1 MHWRTSAERYQSG
14 SRKMF
19 KQLTAVILMSLQTL
33 PQRIGASSVIV
44 IGIAG
49 VVAVLVSVLAMG
61 AGFRHTLADSG
72 RPDRV
77 IVLRGGSDAELNSN
91 LSRTD
96 VAIISNTPGLAKD
109 ASGKALLSGE
119 LVTVVNVPKINTGTD
134 ANVTLRGVGLKL
146 TEVRPELKIVAG
158 RMFRPAVR
166 ELIAGAGA
174 AKQFRGLVVG
184 SVLHLRNADWTVT
197 GVFTSNGDVHES
209 ELLADVDTVGSA
221 VERNGYS
228 SAVAL
233 LTGASE
239 FSSFKD
245 ALTTDPQLKVDV
257 QREPDYY
264 AAQSKQLTKII
275 NVVGKTVAIIM
286 AIGAMFGALNSMY
299 SAVAARGLE
308 IATLRAIGFGALP
321 VLLSVMIEALLLSL
335 IGGVIGASLAWL
347 FFNGHSV
354 STLGGAFAQV
364 VFQLTVTRAL
374 IITGIIWA
382 CVIGL
387 LGGFFPALRAARLPV
402 AEAFRAG

>member
-1 MHWRTSAERYQSG
+1 
-14 SRKMF
+14 MF
-19 KQLTAVILMSLQTL
+19 KQLIAVIGMSLQTL

-72 RPDRV
+72 RADRV

-91 LSRTD
+91 LTRSD
-96 VAIISNTPGLAKD
+96 VDTISNAPGLAKD
-109 ASGKALLSGE
+109 SGGKALLSSE
-119 LVTVVNVPKINTGTD
+119 LVTVVNVPKIDTGTD

-146 TEVRPELKIVAG
+146 AEVRPELKVVAG

-174 AKQFRGLVVG
+174 AKQFRGLTVG

-209 ELLADVDTVGSA
+209 ELLADVDTVGSS
-221 VERNGYS
+221 VERSGYS
-228 SAVAL
+228 SAVGL
-233 LTGASE
+233 LTDAAE
-239 FSSFKD
+239 FSRFKD

-264 AAQSKQLTKII
+264 AAQSKNLTQII
-275 NVVGKTVAIIM
+275 NVVGNTVAVIM

-299 SAVAARGLE
+299 SAVAARSLE

-335 IGGVIGASLAWL
+335 LGGVIGASLAWL

-364 VFQLTVTRAL
+364 VFQLTVTREL
-374 IITGIIWA
+374 IITGIVWA
-382 CVIGL
+382 CLIGL
-387 LGGFFPALRAARLPV
+387 LGGLFPALRAARLPV
-402 AEAFRAG
+402 AEALRAS

>member
-1 MHWRTSAERYQSG
+1 
-14 SRKMF
+14 MF

-33 PQRIGASSVIV
+33 PQRMGASSVIV

-61 AGFRHTLADSG
+61 AGFRHTLADTG

-77 IVLRGGSDAELNSN
+77 IILRGGSDAELNSN
-91 LSRTD
+91 LTRTD
-96 VAIISNTPGLAKD
+96 IATISNAPGIVKD
-109 ASGKALLSGE
+109 ASGKALLSSE
-119 LVTVVNVPKINTGTD
+119 LVTVVNVPKIDTGTD

-146 TEVRPELKIVAG
+146 AEVRPELKIVRG

-166 ELIAGAGA
+166 ELIAGVGA
-174 AKQFRGLVVG
+174 AKQFRGLNVG
-184 SVLHLRNADWTVT
+184 NVLHLRNADWTVT

-209 ELLADVDTVGSA
+209 ELLADVDTVGSS

-228 SAVAL
+228 SGVAL
-233 LTGASE
+233 LTNPAE
-239 FSSFKD
+239 FTRFKD

-264 AAQSKQLTKII
+264 AAQSKQLTQII

-335 IGGVIGASLAWL
+335 IGGTIGASLAWL

-364 VFQLTVTRAL
+364 VFQLTVTPAL

-382 CVIGL
+382 CIIGL

-402 AEAFRAG
+402 AEALRAA

>member
-1 MHWRTSAERYQSG
+1 
-14 SRKMF
+14 MF
-19 KQLTAVILMSLQTL
+19 KQFIAVIGMSLQTL

-72 RPDRV
+72 RADRA
-77 IVLRGGSDAELNSN
+77 IILRGGSDAELNSN
-91 LSRTD
+91 LTRSD
-96 VAIISNTPGLAKD
+96 IDIISNAPGLAKD
-109 ASGKALLSGE
+109 PGGKALLSSE
-119 LVTVVNVPKINTGTD
+119 LVTVVNVPKVDTGTD

-146 TEVRPELKIVAG
+146 AEVRPELKVVEG

-166 ELIAGAGA
+166 ELIAGVGA
-174 AKQFRGLVVG
+174 AKQFRGLNVG
-184 SVLHLRNADWTVT
+184 GVLHLRNADWTVT

-209 ELLADVDTVGSA
+209 ELLADVDTVGSS
-221 VERNGYS
+221 VERTGYS
-228 SAVAL
+228 SAVGL
-233 LTGASE
+233 LTGPE
-239 FSSFKD
+239 QFDRFKD

-257 QREPDYY
+257 QREPQYY
-264 AAQSKQLTKII
+264 AAQSKNLSQVI
-275 NVVGKTVAIIM
+275 NVVGKTVAVIM
-286 AIGAMFGALNSMY
+286 AIGAIFGALNSMY
-299 SAVAARGLE
+299 SAVAARGRE

-321 VLLSVMIEALLLSL
+321 VLSSVMIEALLLSL
-335 IGGVIGASLAWL
+335 LGGVIGASLAWL

-374 IITGIIWA
+374 IVTGIVWA

-387 LGGFFPALRAARLPV
+387 LGGLFPALRAARLPV
-402 AEAFRAG
+402 AEALRAA

>member
-1 MHWRTSAERYQSG
+1 
-14 SRKMF
+14 MF
-19 KQLTAVILMSLQTL
+19 KQFIAVVGMSLQTL

-61 AGFRHTLADSG
+61 AGFRHTLADAG
-72 RPDRV
+72 RADRV
-77 IVLRGGSDAELNSN
+77 IILRGGSDAELNSN
-91 LSRTD
+91 LTRSD
-96 VAIISNTPGLAKD
+96 VDTISNAPGLAKD
-109 ASGKALLSGE
+109 SGGKALLSSE
-119 LVTVVNVPKINTGTD
+119 LVTVVNVPKIDTGTD

-146 TEVRPELKIVAG
+146 TEVRPELKVVHG

-166 ELIAGAGA
+166 ELIAGVGA
-174 AKQFRGLVVG
+174 VKQFRGLDVG
-184 SVLHLRNADWTVT
+184 NVLRLRNADWTVT

-209 ELLADVDTVGSA
+209 ELLADVDTVGSSI
-221 VERNGYS
+221 ERNGYS
-228 SAVAL
+228 SAVGL
-233 LTGASE
+233 LTGPE
-239 FSSFKD
+239 QFDRFKD

-257 QREPDYY
+257 KREPEYY
-264 AAQSKQLTKII
+264 AAQSKGLSQAI
-275 NVVGKTVAIIM
+275 NFVGTTVAIIM

-299 SAVAARGLE
+299 SAVAARGQE

-321 VLLSVMIEALLLSL
+321 VLASVMVEALLLSL
-335 IGGVIGASLAWL
+335 LGGVIGAALAWL

-374 IITGIIWA
+374 IVTGIIWA

-387 LGGFFPALRAARLPV
+387 LGGLFPALRAARLSV
-402 AEAFRAG
+402 AEALRAA

>member
-1 MHWRTSAERYQSG
+1 ML
-14 SRKMF
+14 
-19 KQLTAVILMSLQTL
+19 KQVVAVIWMSLQTL
-33 PQRIGASSVIV
+33 PQRMGASSVIV

-61 AGFRHTLADSG
+61 AGFKHTLADTG

-77 IVLRGGSDAELNSN
+77 IILRGGSDAELNSN
-91 LSRTD
+91 VTRTD
-96 VAIISNTPGLAKD
+96 VDTISNAPGLAKD
-109 ASGKALLSGE
+109 SGGKALLSSE
-119 LVTVVNVPKINTGTD
+119 LVTVVNVPKMDTGTD

-166 ELIAGAGA
+166 ELIAGWGA
-174 AKQFRGLVVG
+174 AKQFRGLTVG
-184 SVLHLRNADWTVT
+184 SVLHLRNVDWTVT
-197 GVFTSNGDVHES
+197 GVFTSGGDVHES
-209 ELLADVDTVGSA
+209 ELLADVDTVGSSL
-221 VERNGYS
+221 ERGANYS

-233 LTGASE
+233 LTSPAE
-239 FSSFKD
+239 FIRFKD
-245 ALTTDPQLKVDV
+245 ALTTDPQLKVEV

-264 AAQSKQLTKII
+264 AAQSKPLTKVI
-275 NVVGKTVAIIM
+275 NVVGNTVAIIM

-308 IATLRAIGFGALP
+308 IATLRAIGFGAFP

-335 IGGVIGASLAWL
+335 IGGIIGASLAWL

-364 VFQLTVTRAL
+364 VFQLTVTRVL
-374 IITGIIWA
+374 IITGIVWA
-382 CVIGL
+382 CVIGVF
-387 LGGFFPALRAARLPV
+387 GGFFPALRAARLPV
-402 AEAFRAG
+402 AEALRAA

>member
-1 MHWRTSAERYQSG
+1 
-14 SRKMF
+14 MF
-19 KQLTAVILMSLQTL
+19 KQLAAAISMSLQTL
-33 PQRIGASSVIV
+33 PQRVGASSVIV

-72 RPDRV
+72 RADRA
-77 IVLRGGSDAELNSN
+77 IILRGGSDAELNSN
-91 LSRTD
+91 LTRAD
-96 VAIISNTPGLAKD
+96 VDTISNAPGLAQD
-109 ASGKALLSGE
+109 SDGKALLSNE
-119 LVTVVNVPKINTGTD
+119 LVTVVNIPKIDTGTD
-134 ANVTLRGVGLKL
+134 ANITLRGVGLEL
-146 TEVRPELKIVAG
+146 TKVRPELKIVAG
-158 RMFRPAVR
+158 RMFHPAVR

-174 AKQFRGLVVG
+174 AKQFRGLTVG

-197 GVFTSNGDVHES
+197 GMFTSNGDVHES
-209 ELLADVDTVGSA
+209 ELLADVDTVGSSI
-221 VERNGYS
+221 ERNGYS
-228 SAVAL
+228 SGVAL
-233 LTGASE
+233 LTSPAE
-239 FSSFKD
+239 FTRFKD

-257 QREPDYY
+257 QREPEYY
-264 AAQSKQLTKII
+264 AAQSKALTKAI
-275 NVVGKTVAIIM
+275 NIVGNTVAVIM

-335 IGGVIGASLAWL
+335 LGGVIGAALAWL

-374 IITGIIWA
+374 IITGIVWA

-402 AEAFRAG
+402 AAALRAA

>member
-1 MHWRTSAERYQSG
+1 
-14 SRKMF
+14 MF
-19 KQLTAVILMSLQTL
+19 KQLFAVIGMSLQTL
-33 PQRIGASSVIV
+33 PQRLGASSVIV

-61 AGFRHTLADSG
+61 AGFQHTLADTG

-77 IVLRGGSDAELNSN
+77 IILRGGSDVELNSN
-91 LSRTD
+91 LTRAD
-96 VAIISNTPGLAKD
+96 VDIISNAPGLAKD
-109 ASGKALLSGE
+109 SSGKAVLSSE
-119 LVTVVNVPKINTGTD
+119 LVTVVNLPKRDTGTD

-146 TEVRPELKIVAG
+146 TEVRPELKVVSG

-166 ELIAGAGA
+166 ELIAGVGA
-174 AKQFRGLVVG
+174 ARQFRGLGIG
-184 SVLHLRNADWTVT
+184 SIVHLRNADWTVVGT
-197 GVFTSNGDVHES
+197 FTSNGDVHES
-209 ELLADVDTVGSA
+209 ELLADVDTVGSSI
-221 VERNGYS
+221 ERNGYS

-233 LTGASE
+233 LTSPAE
-239 FSSFKD
+239 FSRFKD

-264 AAQSKQLTKII
+264 AAQSKQLTQII
-275 NVVGKTVAIIM
+275 NVVGTTVAIIM

-321 VLLSVMIEALLLSL
+321 VLLSVMIEALLLAL
-335 IGGVIGASLAWL
+335 IGGIIGASLAWL

-364 VFQLTVTRAL
+364 VFELTVTPTL
-374 IITGIIWA
+374 IATGVVWA

-387 LGGFFPALRAARLPV
+387 LGGLFPALRAARLPV
-402 AEAFRAG
+402 AEALRAA

>member
-1 MHWRTSAERYQSG
+1 
-14 SRKMF
+14 MF
-19 KQLTAVILMSLQTL
+19 KQLIAALSMGLQTL
-33 PQRIGASSVIV
+33 PQRLGASSVIV

-61 AGFRHTLADSG
+61 AGFKHTLADSG
-72 RPDRV
+72 RADRA
-77 IVLRGGSDAELNSN
+77 IILRGGSDAELNSN
-91 LSRTD
+91 LTRAD
-96 VAIISNTPGLAKD
+96 VDTISNAPGLAKD
-109 ASGKALLSGE
+109 AQGKALLSNE
-119 LVTVVNVPKINTGTD
+119 LVTVVNVPKADTGTD

-146 TEVRPELKIVAG
+146 SEVRPELKIVDG
-158 RMFRPAVR
+158 RMFHPAVR

-174 AKQFRGLVVG
+174 VKQFRGLTVG
-184 SVLHLRNADWTVT
+184 SVLHLRNADWSVT
-197 GVFTSNGDVHES
+197 GTFTSNGDVHES
-209 ELLADVDTVGSA
+209 ELLADVDTVGSS
-221 VERNGYS
+221 VERNAYS

-233 LTGASE
+233 LTSAAD
-239 FSSFKD
+239 FTRFKD

-257 QREPDYY
+257 QREPEYY
-264 AAQSKQLTKII
+264 AAQSKPLTKAI
-275 NVVGKTVAIIM
+275 NVVGTTVAIIM
-286 AIGAMFGALNSMY
+286 AIGAVFGALNSMY

-335 IGGVIGASLAWL
+335 LGGVIGASLAWL

-374 IITGIIWA
+374 IVSGIIWA

-387 LGGFFPALRAARLPV
+387 LGGLFPALRAARLPV
-402 AEAFRAG
+402 AEALRAA

>member
-1 MHWRTSAERYQSG
+1 
-14 SRKMF
+14 MF
-19 KQLTAVILMSLQTL
+19 KQLVAAISMSLQTL

-72 RPDRV
+72 RADRA
-77 IVLRGGSDAELNSN
+77 IILRGGSDAELNSN
-91 LSRTD
+91 LTRAD
-96 VAIISNTPGLAKD
+96 VDTISNAPGLARD
-109 ASGKALLSGE
+109 SEGKAVLSSE
-119 LVTVVNVPKINTGTD
+119 LVTVVNIPKIDTGTD
-134 ANVTLRGVGLKL
+134 ANITLRGVGLEL
-146 TEVRPELKIVAG
+146 AEVRPELKVVDG

-174 AKQFRGLVVG
+174 AKQFRGLTVG

-197 GVFTSNGDVHES
+197 GMFTSNGDVHES
-209 ELLADVDTVGSA
+209 ELLADVDTVGSSI
-221 VERNGYS
+221 ERNGYS

-233 LTGASE
+233 LASAAE
-239 FSSFKD
+239 FTRFKD
-245 ALTTDPQLKVDV
+245 ALTSDPQLKVDV
-257 QREPDYY
+257 QREPEYY
-264 AAQSKQLTKII
+264 AAQSKALTKAI
-275 NVVGKTVAIIM
+275 NFVGNTVAVIM

-308 IATLRAIGFGALP
+308 IATLRAIGFGAVP

-335 IGGVIGASLAWL
+335 LGGVIGAALAWL
-347 FFNGHSV
+347 FFNGHTV

-374 IITGIIWA
+374 IITGIAWA

-402 AEAFRAG
+402 AEALRAA

>member
-1 MHWRTSAERYQSG
+1 
-14 SRKMF
+14 MF
-19 KQLTAVILMSLQTL
+19 KQFTAVIGMSLQTL

-72 RPDRV
+72 RADRV
-77 IVLRGGSDAELNSN
+77 IILRGGSDAELNSN
-91 LSRTD
+91 LTRSD
-96 VAIISNTPGLAKD
+96 VDIIGNAPGLAKD
-109 ASGKALLSGE
+109 AAGKALLSSE
-119 LVTVVNVPKINTGTD
+119 VVTVVNVPKMDTGTD

-146 TEVRPELKIVAG
+146 TEVRPELKITAG

-166 ELIAGAGA
+166 ELIAGVGA
-174 AKQFRGLVVG
+174 AKQFRGLSVG

-197 GVFTSNGDVHES
+197 GIFSSNGDVHES
-209 ELLADVDTVGSA
+209 ELLADVDTVASA

-228 SAVAL
+228 SAVGL
-233 LTGASE
+233 LTGAAQ
-239 FSSFKD
+239 FGRFKD

-264 AAQSKQLTKII
+264 AAQSKNLTQVI

-299 SAVAARGLE
+299 SAVAARGQE

-335 IGGVIGASLAWL
+335 LGGIIGASLAWL

-364 VFQLTVTRAL
+364 VFQLTVTRTL
-374 IITGIIWA
+374 IITGIVWA

-387 LGGFFPALRAARLPV
+387 LGGLFPALRAARLSV
-402 AEAFRAG
+402 AEALRAS

>member
-1 MHWRTSAERYQSG
+1 
-14 SRKMF
+14 MF
-19 KQLTAVILMSLQTL
+19 KQLTAVIGMSLQTL
-33 PQRIGASSVIV
+33 PQRLGASSVIV

-72 RPDRV
+72 RADRV
-77 IVLRGGSDAELNSN
+77 IILRGGSDAELNSN
-91 LSRTD
+91 LTRSD
-96 VAIISNTPGLAKD
+96 VDTISNAPGLAKD
-109 ASGKALLSGE
+109 AAGKALLSSE
-119 LVTVVNVPKINTGTD
+119 LVTVVNVPKLDTGTD

-146 TEVRPELKIVAG
+146 TEVRPELKMISG

-174 AKQFRGLVVG
+174 AKQFRGLNVG
-184 SVLHLRNADWTVT
+184 GVLHLRNADWTVT
-197 GVFTSNGDVHES
+197 GIFSSNGDVHES
-209 ELLADVDTVGSA
+209 ELLADVDTVGSSI
-221 VERNGYS
+221 ERAGYS
-228 SAVAL
+228 SAIGL
-233 LTGASE
+233 LTGAAE
-239 FSSFKD
+239 FGRFKD
-245 ALTTDPQLKVDV
+245 ALTTDPQLKVEV
-257 QREPDYY
+257 QREPEYY
-264 AAQSKQLTKII
+264 AAQSKNLSQAI
-275 NVVGKTVAIIM
+275 NVVGNTVAVIM

-321 VLLSVMIEALLLSL
+321 VLLSVMTEALLLSL
-335 IGGVIGASLAWL
+335 LGGVIGASLAWL

-374 IITGIIWA
+374 IITGIVWA
-382 CVIGL
+382 CLIGL

-402 AEAFRAG
+402 AEALRAA

>member
-1 MHWRTSAERYQSG
+1 
-14 SRKMF
+14 MF
-19 KQLTAVILMSLQTL
+19 KQLTAVSLMSLQTL

-61 AGFRHTLADSG
+61 AGFRHTLADTG
-72 RPDRV
+72 RADRV
-77 IVLRGGSDAELNSN
+77 IILRGGSDAELNSN
-91 LSRTD
+91 LTRED
-96 VAIISNTPGLAKD
+96 ISIVGNAPGLAKD
-109 ASGKALLSGE
+109 ANGKALLSNE
-119 LVTVVNVPKINTGTD
+119 IVTVVNVPKIDTGTD

-146 TEVRPELKIVAG
+146 AEVRPELKVVEG

-166 ELIAGAGA
+166 ELIAGVGA
-174 AKQFRGLVVG
+174 AKQFRGLTVG

-209 ELLADVDTVGSA
+209 ELLADVDTVGSSI
-221 VERNGYS
+221 ERSGYS

-233 LTGASE
+233 LGSAAE
-239 FSSFKD
+239 FTPFKD

-264 AAQSKQLTKII
+264 AAQSKQLTNII
-275 NVVGKTVAIIM
+275 NVVGNTVAIIM

-321 VLLSVMIEALLLSL
+321 VLLSVLIEGVLLSL
-335 IGGVIGASLAWL
+335 LGGIIGASLAWV

-364 VFQLTVTRAL
+364 VFQLTVTRTL
-374 IITGIIWA
+374 IVTGILWA
-382 CVIGL
+382 CIIGL

-402 AEAFRAG
+402 AEALRAA

>member
-1 MHWRTSAERYQSG
+1 
-14 SRKMF
+14 MF
-19 KQLTAVILMSLQTL
+19 KQLFAVIGMSLQTL
-33 PQRIGASSVIV
+33 PQRLGASSVIV

-61 AGFRHTLADSG
+61 AGFRHTLADTG

-77 IVLRGGSDAELNSN
+77 IILRGGSDVELNSN
-91 LSRTD
+91 LTRTD
-96 VAIISNTPGLAKD
+96 VDIISNAPGLAKD
-109 ASGKALLSGE
+109 SSGKAVLSSE
-119 LVTVVNVPKINTGTD
+119 LVTVVNVPKRDTGTD

-146 TEVRPELKIVAG
+146 TEVRPELKVVSG

-166 ELIAGAGA
+166 ELIAGVGA
-174 AKQFRGLVVG
+174 ERQFRGLGIG
-184 SVLHLRNADWTVT
+184 SIVHLRNADWTVVGT
-197 GVFTSNGDVHES
+197 FTSNGDVHES
-209 ELLADVDTVGSA
+209 ELLADVDTVGSSL
-221 VERNGYS
+221 ERNGYS

-233 LTGASE
+233 LTSPAE
-239 FSSFKD
+239 FSRFKD
-245 ALTTDPQLKVDV
+245 VLTTDPQLKVDV

-264 AAQSKQLTKII
+264 AAQSKQLTQII
-275 NVVGKTVAIIM
+275 NVVGTTVAIIM

-321 VLLSVMIEALLLSL
+321 VLLSVMIEALLLAL
-335 IGGVIGASLAWL
+335 IGGIIGASLAWL

-364 VFQLTVTRAL
+364 VFQLTVTPTL
-374 IITGIIWA
+374 IATGVVWA

-387 LGGFFPALRAARLPV
+387 LGGLFPALRAARLPV
-402 AEAFRAG
+402 AEALRAA

>member
-1 MHWRTSAERYQSG
+1 
-14 SRKMF
+14 MF
-19 KQLTAVILMSLQTL
+19 KQIVAVIWMSLQTL
-33 PQRIGASSVIV
+33 PQRMGASSVIV

-61 AGFRHTLADSG
+61 EGFRHTLADTG

-77 IVLRGGSDAELNSN
+77 IILRGGSDAELNSN
-91 LSRTD
+91 LTRTD
-96 VAIISNTPGLAKD
+96 VDTISNAPGLAKD
-109 ASGKALLSGE
+109 SGGKALLSSE
-119 LVTVVNVPKINTGTD
+119 LVTVVNVPKMDTGTD

-166 ELIAGAGA
+166 ELIAGLGA
-174 AKQFRGLVVG
+174 AKQFRGLTVG
-184 SVLHLRNADWTVT
+184 SVLHLRNVDWTVT
-197 GVFTSNGDVHES
+197 GVFTSGGDVHQS
-209 ELLADVDTVGSA
+209 ELLADVDTVGSSI
-221 VERNGYS
+221 ERGAYS

-233 LTGASE
+233 LTSPAE
-239 FSSFKD
+239 FTRFKD

-308 IATLRAIGFGALP
+308 IATLRAIGFGAFP

-335 IGGVIGASLAWL
+335 IGGIIGASLAWL

-364 VFQLTVTRAL
+364 VFQLTVTRVL
-374 IITGIIWA
+374 IITGIVWA
-382 CVIGL
+382 CIIGV

-402 AEAFRAG
+402 AEALRAA